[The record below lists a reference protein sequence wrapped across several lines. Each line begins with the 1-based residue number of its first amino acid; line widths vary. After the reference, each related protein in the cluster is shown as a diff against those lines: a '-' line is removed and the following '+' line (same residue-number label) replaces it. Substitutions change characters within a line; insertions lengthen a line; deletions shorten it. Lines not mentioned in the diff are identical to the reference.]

1 MQRILRMPR
10 LATNYVILS
19 GGEFISKVLAAV
31 ALAYLAR
38 VLGPES
44 YGSLEF
50 AIAIYFIVHLFVDSG
65 LSYIGARELAKD
77 KGQQSKLFVN
87 ITLAR
92 SVLALTAFVF
102 LALLAMF
109 INQPQEVKTL
119 ILLYGLVMFVLPWLT
134 QWVFQ
139 GRDMMQY
146 VALASLTRWSVF
158 AGLVFLLVHEPQQ
171 IWLVPIIEG
180 AAQLSVA
187 VILMAAIIHIFGFPR
202 YKARLLDAFALYRK
216 AIPIGASELVW
227 AIKMYFATILLGFVI
242 GGVELG
248 WFTAAHRIVVAL
260 HAFVWLYF
268 YNMLPS
274 ISRSSQQPVSVFLR
288 LMKISLQ
295 IAAWGGIF
303 IAIYG
308 VLFAEFGITL
318 IFGEQYRGASRI
330 FAVLIWVIP
339 LALMSGHFRYTLI
352 GYDKQKYEFYSAVI
366 GAVVNVMLNLVLV
379 GRYGL
384 LGAAVSLVISEAVI
398 WLTAYLYVKRLIV
411 PIPVF
416 VYIWKPVIAGILLSA
431 ALYFLMQVDVIHIF
445 LAGAIGLAIYLILM
459 AVLQPDLITNMRLI
473 YQREG
478 GEMDS

>member
-50 AIAIYFIVHLFVDSG
+50 AIAIYFVVHLFVDSG

-77 KGQQSKLFVN
+77 KDKLPRLFVN
-87 ITLAR
+87 ITLGR
-92 SVLALTAFVF
+92 SILALIAFVF

-109 INQPQEVKTL
+109 IHLPREVKTL
-119 ILLYGLVMFVLPWLT
+119 IFLYGLVMLILPWLT
-134 QWVFQ
+134 QWIFQ

-146 VALASLTRWSVF
+146 FALASLTRWSVF
-158 AGLVFLLVHEPQQ
+158 TGLVFLLVHSSQQ
-171 IWLVPIIEG
+171 IWLVPFIEG

-187 VILMAAIIHIFGFPR
+187 VILMAAIIHLFGFPR
-202 YKARLLDAFALYRK
+202 YKARILDAFALYRK

-274 ISRSSQQPVSVFLR
+274 ISRTSQQPVDALLR

-295 IAAWGGIF
+295 IAAWGGII
-303 IAIYG
+303 IAIFG

-318 IFGEQYRGASRI
+318 IFGADYAGASRI
-330 FAVLIWVIP
+330 FAVLIWLIP

-366 GAVVNVMLNLVLV
+366 GVVVNVMLNLLLI

-398 WLTAYLYVKRLIV
+398 WLAAYLYVKRLIV
-411 PIPVF
+411 PTPVL
-416 VYIWKPVIAGILLSA
+416 VNVWKPLIAGIILSA
-431 ALYFLMQVDVIHIF
+431 SIYFLMQVNILF
-445 LAGAIGLAIYLILM
+445 AGAIGLVIYLILM
-459 AVLQPDLITNMRLI
+459 AVLQPDLFTNIRLI
-473 YQREG
+473 FWRGG
-478 GEMDS
+478 GELDS

>member
-50 AIAIYFIVHLFVDSG
+50 AIAIYFVVHLFVDSG

-77 KGQQSKLFVN
+77 KDKLPRLFVN

-92 SVLALTAFVF
+92 SILALIAFVF

-109 INQPQEVKTL
+109 INLPREVKTL
-119 ILLYGLVMFVLPWLT
+119 IFLYGLVMLILPWLT
-134 QWVFQ
+134 QWIFQ

-146 VALASLTRWSVF
+146 FALASLTRWSVF
-158 AGLVFLLVHEPQQ
+158 TGLVFLLVHSSQQ
-171 IWLVPIIEG
+171 IWLVPFIEG

-187 VILMAAIIHIFGFPR
+187 VILMAAIIHLFGFPR
-202 YKARLLDAFALYRK
+202 YKARILDAFALYRK

-274 ISRSSQQPVSVFLR
+274 ISRTSQQPVDALLR

-295 IAAWGGIF
+295 IAAWAGII
-303 IAIYG
+303 IAIFG

-318 IFGEQYRGASRI
+318 IFGADYAGASRI
-330 FAVLIWVIP
+330 FAVLIWLIP

-366 GAVVNVMLNLVLV
+366 GVVVNVMLNLLLI

-398 WLTAYLYVKRLIV
+398 WLAAYLYVKRLIV
-411 PIPVF
+411 PIPVL
-416 VYIWKPVIAGILLSA
+416 VNVWKPLIAGIILSA
-431 ALYFLMQVDVIHIF
+431 SIYFLMQVNIL
-445 LAGAIGLAIYLILM
+445 LAGAIGLVIYLILM
-459 AVLQPDLITNMRLI
+459 AVLQPDLFTNIRLI
-473 YQREG
+473 FRRGG
-478 GEMDS
+478 GELDS

>member
-50 AIAIYFIVHLFVDSG
+50 AIAIYFVVHLFVDSG

-77 KGQQSKLFVN
+77 KDKLPRLFVN

-92 SVLALTAFVF
+92 SILALIAFVF

-109 INQPQEVKTL
+109 IHLPREVKTL
-119 ILLYGLVMFVLPWLT
+119 IFLYGLVMLILPWLT
-134 QWVFQ
+134 QWIFQ
-139 GRDMMQY
+139 GQDMMQY
-146 VALASLTRWSVF
+146 FALASLTRWSVF
-158 AGLVFLLVHEPQQ
+158 TGLVFLLVHGSQQ
-171 IWLVPIIEG
+171 IWMVPFIEG

-187 VILMAAIIHIFGFPR
+187 VILMAAIIHLFGFPR
-202 YKARLLDAFALYRK
+202 YKARIMDAFALYRK

-274 ISRSSQQPVSVFLR
+274 ISRTSQQPVDALLR
-288 LMKISLQ
+288 LMKNSLQ

-303 IAIYG
+303 IAIFG

-318 IFGEQYRGASRI
+318 IFGADYRYASRI
-330 FAVLIWVIP
+330 FAVLIWLIP

-366 GAVVNVMLNLVLV
+366 GVVVNVMLNLLLI

-398 WLTAYLYVKRLIV
+398 WLAAYLYVKRLIV
-411 PIPVF
+411 PTPVL
-416 VYIWKPVIAGILLSA
+416 VNIWKPLIAGIILSA
-431 ALYFLMQVDVIHIF
+431 SIYFLMQVNIL
-445 LAGAIGLAIYLILM
+445 LAGAIGLVIYLILM
-459 AVLQPDLITNMRLI
+459 AVLQPDLFTNIRLI
-473 YQREG
+473 FRRGG
-478 GEMDS
+478 GELDS